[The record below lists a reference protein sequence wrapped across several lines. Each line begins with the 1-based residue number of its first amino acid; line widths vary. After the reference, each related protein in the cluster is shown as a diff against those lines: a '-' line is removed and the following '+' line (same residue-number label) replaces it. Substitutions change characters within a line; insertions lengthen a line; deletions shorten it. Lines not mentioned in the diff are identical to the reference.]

1 MLAVTRAAFVAAR
14 RAARRPPPT
23 VGLRAG
29 FQSLTS
35 ADAALE
41 EDRGASSAGRERT
54 PLHAEFEAAIAASGG
69 AEDVD
74 ALSGLGVTL
83 AMRGGVADLR
93 RAGELFARAVEA
105 DPSNA
110 GACSTLASCAT
121 LGDADGA
128 VAAWAAASRPRP
140 TTRTRTSTSGTPRPR
155 WATRPLP
162 AAGARRAGATAR
174 TRCCSRALL
183 VARRSLGLSL
193 ARARSRADDPARR
206 RPASRVA
213 RANLGPASAEFAAA
227 AASPPRPP
235 SARARRARRALPGV
249 GARGAPRAPR

>member
-1 MLAVTRAAFVAAR
+1 MLAFTRAAFVAAR

-41 EDRGASSAGRERT
+41 EDLRREFRESPQRT
-54 PLHAEFEAAIAASGG
+54 AALVAEFEAKIAASGG

-83 AMRGGVADLR
+83 AMRGGAADLR

-110 GACSTLASCAT
+110 DCLFNLGQLRHA

-128 VAAWAAASRPRP
+128 VAAWAAAVAAAPDHADAHFNL
-140 TTRTRTSTSGTPRPR
+140 GNV
-155 WATRPLP
+155 AAEAGGYP
-162 AAGARRAGATAR
+162 ASERAALHAHLGKARE
-174 TRCCSRALL
+174 
-183 VARRSLGLSL
+183 LGDDLDG
-193 ARARSRADDPARR
+193 ADDAYGAALALDGSWRRR
-206 RPASRVA
+206 RPSTRPRRPRRVRTRGRPRSR
-213 RANLGPASAEFAAA
+213 
-227 AASPPRPP
+227 
-235 SARARRARRALPGV
+235 
-249 GARGAPRAPR
+249 